1 LLEICENPFNP
12 FNPWRKILSPALSL
26 RGTKQSNH
34 IIFSYFFVFPTQEE
48 SHYFFVNCLVWFLLR
63 RKDKRVIN
71 SVKSVV
77 KKTFSICQSEF
88 ISDSNLSSL
97 DAETSSAWQNGNLP
111 KVKNLW
117 PETKGRTDEVIC
129 GENLL
134 YLSIWI
140 YFRFWFYLDAETSSA
155 NSSSA
160 WQNDNLWKSKRSKNL
175 TL

>member
-1 LLEICENPFNP
+1 MCWFGYSLIQLFGWEVVSCWLLEICENPFNP

-63 RKDKRVIN
+63 WKDKRVIN

-97 DAETSSAWQNGNLP
+97 DAETSSAWQNG
-111 KVKNLW
+111 
-117 PETKGRTDEVIC
+117 I
-129 GENLL
+129 
-134 YLSIWI
+134 
-140 YFRFWFYLDAETSSA
+140 
-155 NSSSA
+155 
-160 WQNDNLWKSKRSKNL
+160 LWKSKRSIKL
-175 TL
+175 KSKLSLLREGVKWIAHRQV